1 MWLLINLSVPAVLG
15 IICFSLA
22 SWPRNGYHRVPMYVI
37 GKIYA
42 NSMLV
47 LINSRMVLGS
57 EETPSTIMSVL
68 KFATAPANNEDGDL
82 VIDSTEGKTE
92 PSRSSEP

>member
-1 MWLLINLSVPAVLG
+1 
-15 IICFSLA
+15 
-22 SWPRNGYHRVPMYVI
+22 MYVI

-68 KFATAPANNEDGDL
+68 KFATAPANEEDIAIEAHSNGDL
-82 VIDSTEGKTE
+82 VIDSIEGKTG
-92 PSRSSEP
+92 PSGSSEP

>member
-1 MWLLINLSVPAVLG
+1 
-15 IICFSLA
+15 
-22 SWPRNGYHRVPMYVI
+22 MYVT

-57 EETPSTIMSVL
+57 EEMPSTIMSVL
-68 KFATAPANNEDGDL
+68 RFAAAPTKDENFTTEEHNRDPAVN
-82 VIDSTEGKTE
+82 STEVKTG
-92 PSRSSEP
+92 PSGSSEP

>member
-1 MWLLINLSVPAVLG
+1 
-15 IICFSLA
+15 
-22 SWPRNGYHRVPMYVI
+22 MYVT

-57 EETPSTIMSVL
+57 EEMPSTIMSVL
-68 KFATAPANNEDGDL
+68 RFAVAPTKGEYFATEAHNRDPT
-82 VIDSTEGKTE
+82 VDSTEVKTG
-92 PSRSSEP
+92 PSGSSDSEQ

>member
-1 MWLLINLSVPAVLG
+1 
-15 IICFSLA
+15 
-22 SWPRNGYHRVPMYVI
+22 MYVI

-57 EETPSTIMSVL
+57 EETPSTVMSVL
-68 KFATAPANNEDGDL
+68 RFAAAPTNDENISIEAHNNGDL
-82 VIDSTEGKTE
+82 VIDSTEGKTGLSGSIE
-92 PSRSSEP
+92 P